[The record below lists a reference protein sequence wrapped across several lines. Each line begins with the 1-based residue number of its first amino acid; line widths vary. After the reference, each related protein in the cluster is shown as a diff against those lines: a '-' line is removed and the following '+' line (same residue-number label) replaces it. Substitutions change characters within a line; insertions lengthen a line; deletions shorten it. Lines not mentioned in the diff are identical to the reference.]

1 MSRHAPFPYS
11 AAELDQFRQVV
22 EVNLIGSFNLLRLA
36 AADMAG
42 LDALDDGERGVI
54 LLTASVA
61 ASFAPALEQPA
72 DNNRRA
78 NPTVDLPNPTSK
90 AYLIQSPP

>member
-1 MSRHAPFPYS
+1 M
-11 AAELDQFRQVV
+11 
-22 EVNLIGSFNLLRLA
+22 
-36 AADMAG
+36 
-42 LDALDDGERGVI
+42 
-54 LLTASVA
+54 TASVA